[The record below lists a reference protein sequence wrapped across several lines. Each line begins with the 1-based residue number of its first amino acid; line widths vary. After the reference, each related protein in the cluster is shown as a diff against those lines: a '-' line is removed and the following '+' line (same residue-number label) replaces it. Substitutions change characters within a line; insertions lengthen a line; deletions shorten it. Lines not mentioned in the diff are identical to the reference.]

1 MFTYIDPPTQVQV
14 PENER
19 MAYNAQFGQLWR
31 YAADLESKMPICAI
45 FFKEEA
51 VKRLL
56 EIVRVASM
64 DGAP

>member
-1 MFTYIDPPTQVQV
+1 
-14 PENER
+14 